1 MADVAKAILNAVRDP
16 DSNGKTYALVGYV
29 HNTLNNKQNMI
40 VFHLNYFNIVFSL
53 LLAIHVL
60 TCYVMSKYGFILVS
74 SPNRYHLYD
83 LVKYIYEVAH
93 RPFIPYPLPR
103 PLYQ

>member
-1 MADVAKAILNAVRDP
+1 
-16 DSNGKTYALVGYV
+16 
-29 HNTLNNKQNMI
+29 
-40 VFHLNYFNIVFSL
+40 
-53 LLAIHVL
+53 
-60 TCYVMSKYGFILVS
+60 MSKYGSILVS